1 MCFHSQQSKSA
12 TELEKRF
19 KAKIENPDTKKY
31 QGIYNGFTYPET
43 PVITA
48 NNPECIKYF
57 HWGLIPE
64 WSKDE
69 EIRAYT
75 LNARIESIK
84 EKPSFKN
91 VIQNRCLVIS
101 DGFYEWQWLDE
112 KGKKKQ
118 KYLITFNDHSLFCF
132 AGIYSVWVNKNTG
145 EIKNTYSIVTTEANK
160 LMSEIH
166 NTKKRM
172 PVILTPERER
182 QWLMGEEVEL
192 FRNEKVDLK
201 AVPI

>member
-12 TELEKRF
+12 TELEQRF
-19 KAKIENPDTKKY
+19 KAKIENPETKKY

-57 HWGLIPE
+57 YWGLIPE
-64 WSKDE
+64 WSRDE

-75 LNARIESIK
+75 LNARVETIK
-84 EKPSFKN
+84 EKVSFKQ
-91 VIQNRCLVIS
+91 VIQNRCLVLV

-118 KYLITFNDHSLFCF
+118 KYLITLQDNSLFSF
-132 AGIYSVWVNKNTG
+132 AAIYSVWVNKNTS
-145 EIKNTYSIVTTEANK
+145 EIRNTYSIVTTVANE

-172 PVILTPERER
+172 PIILNEESEKD
-182 QWLMGEEVEL
+182 WLAKKDISL
-192 FRNEKVDLK
+192 FSNETVNLK